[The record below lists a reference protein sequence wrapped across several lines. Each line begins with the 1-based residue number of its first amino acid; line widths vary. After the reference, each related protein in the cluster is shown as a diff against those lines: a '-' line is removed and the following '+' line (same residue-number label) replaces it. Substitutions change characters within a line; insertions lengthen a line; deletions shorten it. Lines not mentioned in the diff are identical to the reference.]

1 MSSPFNITKYNAISS
16 IPTRLLEFTMNDLE
30 EKKRK
35 TTEKFASV
43 LLNEATL
50 LQQESPDEPI
60 PSLITQTASWIKA
73 GSKLDEATQED
84 LLNTTLSLFKSTSMP
99 QAIEEDDESLWEE
112 EELGE
117 EDESAF
123 EEILK
128 KADFYRETA
137 PVGRPGSFSTGSTPA
152 FNSGDKPKGTLDGG
166 VPSAYNPMN
175 RARNPDHEEAYGRKR
190 TPGRMPSYEVTDNPG
205 SAKVIPDNKG
215 FANNSSALRQASSFV
230 EQNRQLMEAAKVK
243 SEKKERQMK
252 IARLV
257 QQIMKDFEEVL
268 SLLDD

>member
-1 MSSPFNITKYNAISS
+1 MA
-16 IPTRLLEFTMNDLE
+16 DLE

-35 TTEKFASV
+35 TTQKLASV
-43 LLNEATL
+43 IVEEAQELQTVTPEADLTKLIPQTPSWKKSANILDDNTKSELLETAV
-50 LQQESPDEPI
+50 
-60 PSLITQTASWIKA
+60 SLIKEKQAQFTSQPN
-73 GSKLDEATQED
+73 
-84 LLNTTLSLFKSTSMP
+84 LLNTFM
-99 QAIEEDDESLWEE
+99 AEEDFEE
-112 EELGE
+112 EELSE
-117 EDESAF
+117 ELSNFLANEEWDE
-123 EEILK
+123 EEEEFPMLNK

-137 PVGRPGSFSTGSTPA
+137 PVGRPGNFSTGSTQS

-215 FANNSSALRQASSFV
+215 FANNSSALRQASSFL
-230 EQNRQLMEAAKVK
+230 EQNRQLMEAAKAK

-252 IARLV
+252 VARLV

-268 SLLDD
+268 ALLDDQT

>member
-1 MSSPFNITKYNAISS
+1 MA
-16 IPTRLLEFTMNDLE
+16 DLE

-35 TTEKFASV
+35 TTQKLASV
-43 LLNEATL
+43 IVEEAQELQTVTPEADLTKLIPQTPSWKKSANILDEETKTDLLDTAV
-50 LQQESPDEPI
+50 
-60 PSLITQTASWIKA
+60 SLIKEKQAKFTSQPN
-73 GSKLDEATQED
+73 
-84 LLNTTLSLFKSTSMP
+84 LLNTFTSDEEGD
-99 QAIEEDDESLWEE
+99 EEDFEELNNFLANQDWDEE
-112 EELGE
+112 EE
-117 EDESAF
+117 DSP
-123 EEILK
+123 ILNK

-137 PVGRPGSFSTGSTPA
+137 PVGRPGNFSTGSTQS

-215 FANNSSALRQASSFV
+215 FANNSSALRQASSFM
-230 EQNRQLMEAAKVK
+230 EQNRQLMEAAKAK

-252 IARLV
+252 VARLV

>member
-1 MSSPFNITKYNAISS
+1 
-16 IPTRLLEFTMNDLE
+16 MNDLE

-43 LLNEATL
+43 LLEEAKQ
-50 LQQESPDEPI
+50 LQALKPEEEMA
-60 PSLITQTASWIKA
+60 SLITQTTSWVKA
-73 GSKLDEATQED
+73 GSKLDESTQEELMNATLD
-84 LLNTTLSLFKSTSMP
+84 LYSSTSSP
-99 QAIEEDDESLWEE
+99 KAFISEE
-112 EELGE
+112 EED
-117 EDESAF
+117 EDNAWEDLDDDAF
-123 EEILK
+123 EEMIK

-137 PVGRPGSFSTGSTPA
+137 PVGRPGNFSTGSTQS

-215 FANNSSALRQASSFV
+215 FANNSSSLRQASSFL

-252 IARLV
+252 VARLV

-268 SLLDD
+268 ALLDDQT